1 MLNFQNINLI
11 LFRDFKTQFNLLKG
25 IKYKKLLYLKIWF
38 SVDNLSLNSYSAIMQ
53 FYSLVEE
60 ICAAKASIL
69 AVHTKKTK
77 KIRQKSYILGVSIT
91 NSILYSKVL
100 NYFLKVVLISDL
112 KYSKLQVFFTSYRVQ
127 FVIQNIS
134 SFVGVKIWYF
144 ALVNLPIIIDINI
157 IKDFS
162 IKK

>member
-77 KIRQKSYILGVSIT
+77 KIRQKSYVLGVSIT

-100 NYFLKVVLISDL
+100 
-112 KYSKLQVFFTSYRVQ
+112 
-127 FVIQNIS
+127 
-134 SFVGVKIWYF
+134 
-144 ALVNLPIIIDINI
+144 
-157 IKDFS
+157 
-162 IKK
+162 